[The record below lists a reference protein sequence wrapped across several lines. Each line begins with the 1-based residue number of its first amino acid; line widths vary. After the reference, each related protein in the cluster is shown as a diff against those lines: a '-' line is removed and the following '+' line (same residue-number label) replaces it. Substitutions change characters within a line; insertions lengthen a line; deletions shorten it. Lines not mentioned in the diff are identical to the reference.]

1 MIIMIVIFMI
11 IIITSVEPLGTD
23 ISLIRTVSNVPKK
36 ISKNYQKNLHNTES
50 L

>member
-1 MIIMIVIFMI
+1 MIIIIVIFMI

-36 ISKNYQKNLHNTES
+36 NIKKLSKKPP
-50 L
+50 

>member
-1 MIIMIVIFMI
+1 MIIIIVIFMI
-11 IIITSVEPLGTD
+11 IIITLVEPLGTD

>member
-1 MIIMIVIFMI
+1 MI
-11 IIITSVEPLGTD
+11 IIVASNFYDNYYYEPLGTD

-36 ISKNYQKNLHNTES
+36 LSKNYQKNLHNMES